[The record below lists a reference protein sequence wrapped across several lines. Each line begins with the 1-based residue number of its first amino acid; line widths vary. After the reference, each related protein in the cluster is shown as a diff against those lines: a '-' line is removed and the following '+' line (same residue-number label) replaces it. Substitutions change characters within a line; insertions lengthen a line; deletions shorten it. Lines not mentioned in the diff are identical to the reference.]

1 MYSVPAGLLLDFGN
15 VITISLFEQHRQTEE
30 LLGLPRGSL
39 TWLGPIDPSTDPLW
53 RAMQHDEITE
63 REYWAR
69 RAQEIGRL
77 AGDDQDWDML
87 GFLTRIRNTDPNAAV
102 RPEAR
107 RAIRAARAAGIKVGV
122 LSNELE
128 LFYGKA
134 FLHRFDVLKDIDC
147 IVDATHTRI
156 LKPSPQ
162 AYALGAETMGL
173 PAERILFVD
182 DQFRNIAGA
191 HQFGMQTQFFDL
203 RDPGGSYRAVLARL
217 GLNTVVP
224 YGSRTLIQR

>member
-1 MYSVPAGLLLDFGN
+1 MYSLPAGLLLDFGS

-30 LLGLPRGSL
+30 LLGLPHGSL

-53 RAMQHDEITE
+53 RAMQRDEISE

-69 RAQEIGRL
+69 RAREIGRL
-77 AGDDQDWDML
+77 AGDDKDWDML
-87 GFLTRIRNTDPNAAV
+87 GLLTRIRNTDPNAAV
-102 RPEAR
+102 RPQAR
-107 RAIRAARAAGIKVGV
+107 GVIRAARAAGIKVGV

-134 FLHRFDVLKDIDC
+134 FLGRFDVLKDFDC
-147 IVDATHTRI
+147 VVDATHTRL

-162 AYALGAETMGL
+162 AYAAGAAAMKL

-191 HQFGMQTQFFDL
+191 HAFGMQTQFFDL
-203 RDPGGSYRAVLARL
+203 RDPGGCFRAVLARL
-217 GLNTVVP
+217 RLNTTVP
-224 YGSRTLIQR
+224 Y